1 MTGKLIL
8 VLNSGSSSLKFA
20 IIDPEQDAPLLI
32 GIAERLGSA
41 NADFRMRWRNEE
53 DKRQPCPDADHA
65 RVIDQ
70 LFQAMHEHGVD
81 ATDLTGVGHRVVHGG
96 ETFRDSATID
106 EQVIAKIEQCAKLA
120 PLHNPVNLLGI
131 KAIARK
137 YPDLSQVAV
146 FDTSFHQT
154 LPDYAYTYAL
164 PYELY
169 RAHGVR
175 RYGFHGSS
183 HRFVAGRAAD
193 LLGKPLKDCNFISV
207 HLGNGCSATAIKG
220 GVSVDTSM
228 GLTPLEGLVM
238 GSRCGDLDP
247 GLILHLTQTLN
258 YTPDQLSH
266 MLNKESGLLGV
277 SEVSND
283 MRELLRLSEE
293 GHHQA
298 ALAIEIFCYRLAK
311 MIAGYYLATAP
322 LDAVIFTGGIGENAA
337 PIRAR
342 ACAWLKPLGV
352 YMDEEAN
359 RRHGEENQRRISKDD
374 SLNIMVVPTN
384 EELLIARD
392 TLALIRRRK

>member
-20 IIDPEQDAPLLI
+20 IIDPEQDAPLLT

-41 NADFRMRWRNEE
+41 EANFRMRWRHEE
-53 DKRQPCPDADHA
+53 DKRQPCPNADHG

-70 LFQAMHEHGVD
+70 LFQHMHEHDID
-81 ATDLTGVGHRVVHGG
+81 AKDLTGVGHRVVHGG
-96 ETFRDSATID
+96 ETFRDSAIID
-106 EQVIAKIEQCAKLA
+106 EQVIAQIEQCAKLA

-131 KAIARK
+131 KAIAQK
-137 YPDLSQVAV
+137 YPNLNQVAV

-154 LPDYAYTYAL
+154 LPEYAYTYAL

-169 RAHGVR
+169 REHGLR

-193 LLGKPLKDCNFISV
+193 LLGKSLNDCNFISA
-207 HLGNGCSATAIKG
+207 HLGNGCSAAAIKG

-247 GLILHLTQTLN
+247 GLVLHLTQTLN

-266 MLNKESGLLGV
+266 LLNKESGLLGV

-283 MRELLRLSEE
+283 MRELLRLSDE
-293 GHHQA
+293 GHQQA
-298 ALAIEIFCYRLAK
+298 TLAIDIFCYRLAK
-311 MIAGYYLATAP
+311 TIAGYYLATAP
-322 LDAVIFTGGIGENAA
+322 LDAIIFTGGIGENAA
-337 PIRAR
+337 PVRAKV
-342 ACAWLKPLGV
+342 CAWLKPLGV
-352 YMDEEAN
+352 DMDDEAN
-359 RRHGEENQRRISKDD
+359 HRHGEESQGRISKDD
-374 SLNIMVVPTN
+374 TLNIMVVPTN

-392 TLALIRRRK
+392 TLALIRRNK

>member
-20 IIDPEQDAPLLI
+20 IIEPEQDAPLLT
-32 GIAERLGSA
+32 GIAERLSSA
-41 NADFRMRWRNEE
+41 EANFRMRWRNEE
-53 DKRQPCPDADHA
+53 DSRQPCPNADHG
-65 RVIDQ
+65 RIIDH
-70 LFQAMHEHGVD
+70 LFQYMHEHGVD
-81 ATDLTGVGHRVVHGG
+81 AADLTGVGHRVVHGG
-96 ETFRDSATID
+96 ESFRDSAIID

-137 YPDLSQVAV
+137 YPNLPQVAV

-169 RAHGVR
+169 REHGLR

-193 LLGKPLKDCNFISV
+193 LLGKSLNDCSFISA
-207 HLGNGCSATAIKG
+207 HLGNGCSAAAIKG

-247 GLILHLTQTLN
+247 GLVLHLMQTLN
-258 YTPDQLSH
+258 YTPDQLSQL
-266 MLNKESGLLGV
+266 LNKESGLLGV

-283 MRELLRLSEE
+283 MRELLRLGDE
-293 GHHQA
+293 GHQQA
-298 ALAIEIFCYRLAK
+298 ALAIDIFCYRLAK
-311 MIAGYYLATAP
+311 TIAGYYLATAP
-322 LDAVIFTGGIGENAA
+322 LDAIIFTGGIGENAA
-337 PIRAR
+337 PIRAKV
-342 ACAWLKPLGV
+342 CAWLKPLGV
-352 YMDEEAN
+352 YLDEEAN
-359 RRHGEENQRRISKDD
+359 RRHGEDRKGRISKDD

-384 EELLIARD
+384 EELLIAQD
-392 TLALIRRRK
+392 TLALIRRRQ